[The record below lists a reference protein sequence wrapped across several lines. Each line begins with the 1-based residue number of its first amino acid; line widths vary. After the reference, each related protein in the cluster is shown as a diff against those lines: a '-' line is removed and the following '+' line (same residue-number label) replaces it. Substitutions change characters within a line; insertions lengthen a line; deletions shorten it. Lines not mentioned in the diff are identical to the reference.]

1 MDIDYS
7 KIEQELVEALA
18 LAGLP
23 QPKRQELLGKML
35 EALLKRIFM
44 DTMERLGEKGMTEY
58 EALIETEPSEA
69 VVGKFLEE
77 HIPNYD
83 TFVQGIV
90 DQFKKDIKAVAAA

>member
-7 KIEQELVEALA
+7 KIEAELVEELA

-23 QPKRQELLGKML
+23 QPKREELLGKML

-58 EALIETEPSEA
+58 ESLIETEPSEA
-69 VVGKFLEE
+69 AVGKFLEE
-77 HIPNYD
+77 HIPNYGA
-83 TFVQGIV
+83 FVQDIV
-90 DQFKKDIKAVAAA
+90 DQFKKDIKAVAA

>member
-7 KIEQELVEALA
+7 KIEAELAEELA

-23 QPKRQELLGKML
+23 QPKREELLGKML

-44 DTMERLGEKGMTEY
+44 DTMERLGEKGMMEY
-58 EALIETEPSEA
+58 EALIETEPTEA
-69 VVGKFLEE
+69 AVGKFLEE
-77 HIPNYD
+77 HIPDYR

-90 DQFKKDIKAVAAA
+90 DQFKKDVKAVAA

>member
-23 QPKRQELLGKML
+23 QPKREELLGKML

-77 HIPNYD
+77 RIPDYD
-83 TFVQGIV
+83 AFVQAIV
-90 DQFKKDIKAVAAA
+90 DQFKKDIKAVAA

>member
-7 KIEQELVEALA
+7 KIEAELIEALA

-23 QPKRQELLGKML
+23 RPKQEELLGKML

-69 VVGKFLEE
+69 AVGKFLEE
-77 HIPNYD
+77 RIPEYG
-83 TFVQGIV
+83 TFVQMIV
-90 DQFKKDIKAVAAA
+90 DQFKKDIKAVAA